1 MIERE
6 GRDVSH
12 AGDLLVLRVMGS
24 EIILLFFLTVLI
36 AKSGPVVLC
45 FRLIMSFTEVCTSLA

>member
-24 EIILLFFLTVLI
+24 EIILLF
-36 AKSGPVVLC
+36 
-45 FRLIMSFTEVCTSLA
+45 